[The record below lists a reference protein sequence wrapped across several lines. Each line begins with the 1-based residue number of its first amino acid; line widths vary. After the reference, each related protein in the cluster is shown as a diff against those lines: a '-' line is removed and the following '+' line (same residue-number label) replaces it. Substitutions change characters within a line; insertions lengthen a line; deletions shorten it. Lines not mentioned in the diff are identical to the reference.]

1 MRILSSA
8 WIFKRNKGNL
18 MKKRYKIGIFLLILS
33 IVGNLIHFFAQ
44 GGNISENMSR
54 VHIKELMIGFI
65 SIAILIL
72 VIILIKRGYI
82 KILIWIIV
90 IGFFIS
96 TFGIEM
102 WKNRNDIEAVKGIAI
117 GCVALI
123 IAIMFAKKI
132 ITLIVLSF
140 IDIIS
145 DAKDAIQDAI
155 NEGKCKSCGKRNMF
169 EYLGEKEI
177 ARIPFTK
184 IIQEKDYI
192 YDSSNNT
199 RTGQYL
205 LKDKE
210 VKMLK
215 IKTAETYKCK
225 NCNHIMKIVR
235 YTEKKL

>member
-1 MRILSSA
+1 
-8 WIFKRNKGNL
+8 

-54 VHIKELMIGFI
+54 IHIKELMIGFI

-82 KILIWIIV
+82 KILKWTIV
-90 IGFFIS
+90 IGFLFSI
-96 TFGIEM
+96 FGIEM

-123 IAIMFAKKI
+123 VAIILAKKI

-145 DAKDAIQDAI
+145 DAKDAI
-155 NEGKCKSCGKRNMF
+155 NEDKCKSCGKRNMF

-177 ARIPFTK
+177 ARTPFTK

-215 IKTAETYKCK
+215 ITTEKMYKCK
-225 NCNHIMKIVR
+225 NCNHIMIIVK

>member
-1 MRILSSA
+1 MVSSA
-8 WIFKRNKGNL
+8 WIFKRNKEYL
-18 MKKRYKIGIFLLILS
+18 MKK
-33 IVGNLIHFFAQ
+33 
-44 GGNISENMSR
+44 
-54 VHIKELMIGFI
+54 
-65 SIAILIL
+65 
-72 VIILIKRGYI
+72 GYI

-140 IDIIS
+140 IDIVS
-145 DAKDAIQDAI
+145 DAKDAI

-169 EYLGEKEI
+169 EYIGEKEI
-177 ARIPFTK
+177 ARTPFTK

-215 IKTAETYKCK
+215 IKTEETYKCK
-225 NCNHIMKIVR
+225 NCNHIMRIVR

>member
-1 MRILSSA
+1 
-8 WIFKRNKGNL
+8 
-18 MKKRYKIGIFLLILS
+18 MKK
-33 IVGNLIHFFAQ
+33 
-44 GGNISENMSR
+44 
-54 VHIKELMIGFI
+54 
-65 SIAILIL
+65 
-72 VIILIKRGYI
+72 GYI

-123 IAIMFAKKI
+123 IAIMVAKKI

-140 IDIIS
+140 IDIVS
-145 DAKDAIQDAI
+145 DAKDAIQDTI
-155 NEGKCKSCGKRNMF
+155 NEGKCKSCGKRNMS
-169 EYLGEKEI
+169 EYIGEKEI
-177 ARIPFTK
+177 ARTPFTK

-215 IKTAETYKCK
+215 IKTEETYKCK
-225 NCNHIMKIVR
+225 NCNHIMRIVR